1 MSLSEV
7 IEKEHYIIKCK
18 DFIHYPKVV
27 RVIGMLY
34 TTCGEEVKFVLDDY
48 DSMNEE
54 IEMFYEELTRHDSY
68 EQCKYRCD
76 MLNNLPINKKRA
88 KEWNSP
94 ETQEKLRK
102 LASIREMENK

>member
-18 DFIHYPKVV
+18 DFIYYPKVV

-48 DSMNEE
+48 DSTNEE
-54 IEMFYEELTRHDSY
+54 IEMYSDQLLRFETY
-68 EQCKYRCD
+68 CD
-76 MLNNLPINKKRA
+76 CESECERLNNLHSNKKRA
-88 KEWNSP
+88 MEWTSP
-94 ETQEKLRK
+94 ETQEK
-102 LASIREMENK
+102 IENVS